1 MNSFLVGLQ
10 FLTRIRIVRQTVWT
24 AEDFGRST
32 RFFPLVG
39 LVLGICYALA
49 AWTLVSVLGMRALT
63 AALLLILPL
72 LLTGGLHADGFM
84 DTADGVFS
92 GRERERKLE
101 IMKDSRVGSFG
112 VVTIAAM
119 MFIQYALLADMFPLL
134 LIPALFVMPIIGR
147 LAMVICIACFPYAR
161 KDGLGK
167 IFADMADRR
176 TLLIAAVTTI
186 LLVLPFGMGAWL
198 ALFAGVLFALLFC
211 RVITGQLGGVTG
223 DVYGA
228 TTVLTETVVLF
239 VFSVVSTQQALIAAS
254 MQTMC
259 SVLELLWKSL

>member
-49 AWTLVSVLGMRALT
+49 AWILVSVLGMRALT

-112 VVTIAAM
+112 VVAFVLL
-119 MFIQYALLADMFPLL
+119 MFLQFALLLDMSPPLL
-134 LIPALFVMPIIGR
+134 VPVFFVMPIIGR
-147 LAMVICIACFPYAR
+147 MAMVLAVSCFPYAR
-161 KDGLGK
+161 ADGMGK
-167 IFADMADRR
+167 TFADMADRG
-176 TLLIAAVTTI
+176 TVAIAAVTTSVLVI
-186 LLVLPFGMGAWL
+186 PIGLLATLTLVLGIVF
-198 ALFAGVLFALLFC
+198 VLLFC
-211 RVITGQLGGVTG
+211 RWMTAILGGVTG

-228 TTVLTETVVLF
+228 ATVLTETIVLV
-239 VFSVVSTQQALIAAS
+239 VFSLAS
-254 MQTMC
+254 
-259 SVLELLWKSL
+259 SYSNVWGLLWR

>member
-24 AEDFGRST
+24 AEDFGCST

-49 AWTLVSVLGMRALT
+49 AWILVSVLGMRALT

-112 VVTIAAM
+112 VVAFVLL
-119 MFIQYALLADMFPLL
+119 MFLQFALLLDMSPPLL
-134 LIPALFVMPIIGR
+134 VPVFFVMPIIGR
-147 LAMVICIACFPYAR
+147 MAMVLAVSCFPYAR
-161 KDGLGK
+161 ADGMGK
-167 IFADMADRR
+167 TFADMADRG
-176 TLLIAAVTTI
+176 TVAIAAVTTSVLVI
-186 LLVLPFGMGAWL
+186 PIGLLATLALVLGI
-198 ALFAGVLFALLFC
+198 VFALLFC
-211 RVITGQLGGVTG
+211 RWMTAILGGVTG

-228 TTVLTETVVLF
+228 ATVLTETIVLA
-239 VFSVVSTQQALIAAS
+239 VFSLAS
-254 MQTMC
+254 
-259 SVLELLWKSL
+259 SYSNVWGLLWR

>member
-49 AWTLVSVLGMRALT
+49 AWILISVLGMRALT

-112 VVTIAAM
+112 VVAFVLL
-119 MFIQYALLADMFPLL
+119 MFLQFALLLDMSPPLL
-134 LIPALFVMPIIGR
+134 VPVFFVMPIIGR
-147 LAMVICIACFPYAR
+147 MAMVLAVSCFPYAR
-161 KDGLGK
+161 ADGMGK
-167 IFADMADRR
+167 TFADMADRR
-176 TLLIAAVTTI
+176 TVAIAAVTTSVLVI
-186 LLVLPFGMGAWL
+186 PIGLLATLALVLGI
-198 ALFAGVLFALLFC
+198 VFALLFC
-211 RVITGQLGGVTG
+211 RWMTAILGGVTG

-228 TTVLTETVVLF
+228 ATVLTETIVLA
-239 VFSVVSTQQALIAAS
+239 VFSLAS
-254 MQTMC
+254 
-259 SVLELLWKSL
+259 SYSNVWGLLWR

>member
-49 AWTLVSVLGMRALT
+49 AWILVSVLGMRALT

-72 LLTGGLHADGFM
+72 LLTGGLHADGLM

-112 VVTIAAM
+112 VVAFVLL
-119 MFIQYALLADMFPLL
+119 MFLQFALLLDMSPPLL
-134 LIPALFVMPIIGR
+134 VPVFFVMPIIGR
-147 LAMVICIACFPYAR
+147 MAMVLAVSCFPYAR
-161 KDGLGK
+161 ADGMGK
-167 IFADMADRR
+167 TFADMADRR
-176 TLLIAAVTTI
+176 TVAIAAVTTSVLVI
-186 LLVLPFGMGAWL
+186 PIGLLATL
-198 ALFAGVLFALLFC
+198 ALVIGIVFSLLFC
-211 RVITGQLGGVTG
+211 RWMTAILGGVTG

-228 TTVLTETVVLF
+228 ATVLTETIVLV
-239 VFSVVSTQQALIAAS
+239 VFSLAS
-254 MQTMC
+254 
-259 SVLELLWKSL
+259 SYSNVWGLLWK

>member
-10 FLTRIRIVRQTVWT
+10 FLTRIHLVRQTVWT

-92 GRERERKLE
+92 GRERERKLA

-112 VVTIAAM
+112 VVAFVLL
-119 MFIQYALLADMFPLL
+119 MFLQFALLLDMSPPLL
-134 LIPALFVMPIIGR
+134 VSVFFVMPIIGR
-147 LAMVICIACFPYAR
+147 MAMVLAVSCFPYAR
-161 KDGLGK
+161 ADGMGK
-167 IFADMADRR
+167 TFADMANRR
-176 TLLIAAVTTI
+176 TVAIAAVTTSVLVI
-186 LLVLPFGMGAWL
+186 PIGLLATLALVLGI
-198 ALFAGVLFALLFC
+198 VFALLFC
-211 RVITGQLGGVTG
+211 RWMTAILGGVTG

-228 TTVLTETVVLF
+228 ATVLTETIVLA
-239 VFSVVSTQQALIAAS
+239 VFSLAS
-254 MQTMC
+254 
-259 SVLELLWKSL
+259 SYSNVWGLLWR

>member
-49 AWTLVSVLGMRALT
+49 AWILVSVLGMRVLT

-112 VVTIAAM
+112 VVAFVLL
-119 MFIQYALLADMFPLL
+119 MFLQFALLLDMSPPLL
-134 LIPALFVMPIIGR
+134 VSVFFVMPIIGR
-147 LAMVICIACFPYAR
+147 MAMVLAVSCFPYAR
-161 KDGLGK
+161 ADGMGK
-167 IFADMADRR
+167 TFADMADRR
-176 TLLIAAVTTI
+176 TVAIAAVTTSVLVI
-186 LLVLPFGMGAWL
+186 PIGLLATLALVLGI
-198 ALFAGVLFALLFC
+198 VFALLFC
-211 RVITGQLGGVTG
+211 RWMTAILGGVTG

-228 TTVLTETVVLF
+228 ATVLTETIVLA
-239 VFSVVSTQQALIAAS
+239 VFSLAS
-254 MQTMC
+254 
-259 SVLELLWKSL
+259 SYSNVWGLLWR

>member
-10 FLTRIRIVRQTVWT
+10 FLTRIHLVRQTVWT

-39 LVLGICYALA
+39 LVLGICYSLA

-92 GRERERKLE
+92 GRERERKLA

-112 VVTIAAM
+112 VVAFVLL
-119 MFIQYALLADMFPLL
+119 MFLQFALLLDMSPPLL
-134 LIPALFVMPIIGR
+134 VPVFFVMPIIGR
-147 LAMVICIACFPYAR
+147 MAMVLAVSCFPYAR
-161 KDGLGK
+161 ADGMGK
-167 IFADMADRR
+167 TFADMADRG
-176 TLLIAAVTTI
+176 TVAIAAVTASVLVIPIGLLAT
-186 LLVLPFGMGAWL
+186 LALVLGI
-198 ALFAGVLFALLFC
+198 VFALLFC
-211 RVITGQLGGVTG
+211 RWMTAILGGVTG

-228 TTVLTETVVLF
+228 ATVLTETIVLA
-239 VFSVVSTQQALIAAS
+239 VFSLAS
-254 MQTMC
+254 
-259 SVLELLWKSL
+259 SYSNVWGLLWR

>member
-49 AWTLVSVLGMRALT
+49 AWILVSVLGMRALT

-112 VVTIAAM
+112 VVAFVLL
-119 MFIQYALLADMFPLL
+119 MFLQFALLLDMSPLL
-134 LIPALFVMPIIGR
+134 LVSAFFVMPIIGR
-147 LAMVICIACFPYAR
+147 MAMVLAVSCFPYAR
-161 KDGLGK
+161 ADGMGK
-167 IFADMADRR
+167 TFADMANRR
-176 TLLIAAVTTI
+176 TVAIAAVTTSVLVI
-186 LLVLPFGMGAWL
+186 PIGLLATLALVL
-198 ALFAGVLFALLFC
+198 GVVFTLLFC
-211 RVITGQLGGVTG
+211 RWVSAILGGVTG

-228 TTVLTETVVLF
+228 ATVLTETIVLA
-239 VFSVVSTQQALIAAS
+239 VFSLAS
-254 MQTMC
+254 
-259 SVLELLWKSL
+259 SYSNVWGLLWR

>member
-49 AWTLVSVLGMRALT
+49 AWILVSVLGMRALT

-112 VVTIAAM
+112 VVAFVLL
-119 MFIQYALLADMFPLL
+119 MFLQFALLLDMSPPLL
-134 LIPALFVMPIIGR
+134 VSVFFVMPIIGR
-147 LAMVICIACFPYAR
+147 MAMVLAVSCFPYAR
-161 KDGLGK
+161 ADGMGK
-167 IFADMADRR
+167 TFADMADRG
-176 TLLIAAVTTI
+176 TVAIAAVTTSVLVI
-186 LLVLPFGMGAWL
+186 PIGLLATLALVLGI
-198 ALFAGVLFALLFC
+198 VFALLFC
-211 RVITGQLGGVTG
+211 RWMTAILGGVTG

-228 TTVLTETVVLF
+228 ATVLTETIVLA
-239 VFSVVSTQQALIAAS
+239 VFSLAS
-254 MQTMC
+254 
-259 SVLELLWKSL
+259 SYSNVWGLLWR

>member
-1 MNSFLVGLQ
+1 MNSFLIGLQ
-10 FLTRIRIVRQTVWT
+10 FLTRIHLVKQTVWT

-49 AWTLVSVLGMRALT
+49 AWLLLYALGMRSLT

-101 IMKDSRVGSFG
+101 IMKDSRVGAFG
-112 VVTIAAM
+112 VVSFVM
-119 MFIQYALLADMFPLL
+119 LMFVQFALLSDLAPMLL
-134 LIPALFVMPIIGR
+134 VPALFVMPIIGR
-147 LAMVICIACFPYAR
+147 LAMVLAVACFPYAR
-161 KDGLGK
+161 EDGMGK
-167 IFADMADRR
+167 TFADMADRS
-176 TLLIAAVTTI
+176 TVVIAALTTVA
-186 LLVLPFGMGAWL
+186 LVLPWGMLPAL
-198 ALFAGVLFALLFC
+198 ALVLGTIFALLFC
-211 RVITGQLGGVTG
+211 RMITNVLGGVTG

-228 TTVLTETVVLF
+228 TTVLTETLVLA
-239 VFSVVSTQQALIAAS
+239 VFSLAS
-254 MQTMC
+254 
-259 SVLELLWKSL
+259 SDPNIWGILWK

>member
-10 FLTRIRIVRQTVWT
+10 FLTRIHLVRQTVWT

-39 LVLGICYALA
+39 LVLGICYSLA

-92 GRERERKLE
+92 GRERERKLA

-112 VVTIAAM
+112 VVAFVLL
-119 MFIQYALLADMFPLL
+119 MFLQFALLLDMSPLL
-134 LIPALFVMPIIGR
+134 LVSAFFVMPIIGR
-147 LAMVICIACFPYAR
+147 MAMVLAVSCFPYAR
-161 KDGLGK
+161 ADGMGK
-167 IFADMADRR
+167 TFADMANRR
-176 TLLIAAVTTI
+176 TVAIAAVTTSVLVI
-186 LLVLPFGMGAWL
+186 PIGLLATLALVL
-198 ALFAGVLFALLFC
+198 GVVFTLLFC
-211 RVITGQLGGVTG
+211 RWVSAILGGVTG

-228 TTVLTETVVLF
+228 ATVLTETIVLA
-239 VFSVVSTQQALIAAS
+239 VFSLAS
-254 MQTMC
+254 
-259 SVLELLWKSL
+259 SYSNVWGLLWR

>member
-49 AWTLVSVLGMRALT
+49 AWILVSVLGMRALT

-112 VVTIAAM
+112 VVAFVLL
-119 MFIQYALLADMFPLL
+119 MFLQFALLLDMSPPLL
-134 LIPALFVMPIIGR
+134 VPVFFVMPIIGR
-147 LAMVICIACFPYAR
+147 MAMVLAVSCFPYAR
-161 KDGLGK
+161 ADGMGK
-167 IFADMADRR
+167 TFADMADRR
-176 TLLIAAVTTI
+176 TVAIAAVTTSVLVI
-186 LLVLPFGMGAWL
+186 PIGLLATL
-198 ALFAGVLFALLFC
+198 ALVIGIVFSLLFC
-211 RVITGQLGGVTG
+211 RWMTAILGGVTG

-228 TTVLTETVVLF
+228 ATVLTETIVLA
-239 VFSVVSTQQALIAAS
+239 VFSLAS
-254 MQTMC
+254 
-259 SVLELLWKSL
+259 SYSNVWGLLWR

>member
-49 AWTLVSVLGMRALT
+49 AWILVSVLGMRALT

-112 VVTIAAM
+112 VVAFVLL
-119 MFIQYALLADMFPLL
+119 MFLQFALLLDMSPPLL
-134 LIPALFVMPIIGR
+134 VPVFFVMPIIGR
-147 LAMVICIACFPYAR
+147 MAMVLAVSCFPYAR
-161 KDGLGK
+161 ADGMGK
-167 IFADMADRR
+167 TYADMADRG
-176 TLLIAAVTTI
+176 TVAIAAVTASVLVIPIGLLAT
-186 LLVLPFGMGAWL
+186 LALVLGI
-198 ALFAGVLFALLFC
+198 VFALLFC
-211 RVITGQLGGVTG
+211 RWMTAILGGVTG

-228 TTVLTETVVLF
+228 ATVLTETIVLA
-239 VFSVVSTQQALIAAS
+239 VFSLAS
-254 MQTMC
+254 
-259 SVLELLWKSL
+259 SYSNVWGLLWR

>member
-49 AWTLVSVLGMRALT
+49 AWILISVLGMRALT
-63 AALLLILPL
+63 AALLLTLPL

-112 VVTIAAM
+112 VVAFVLL
-119 MFIQYALLADMFPLL
+119 MFLQFALLLDMSPPLL
-134 LIPALFVMPIIGR
+134 VSVFFVMPIIGR
-147 LAMVICIACFPYAR
+147 MAMVLAVSCFPYAR
-161 KDGLGK
+161 ADGMGK
-167 IFADMADRR
+167 TFADMADRR
-176 TLLIAAVTTI
+176 TVAIAAVTTSVLVI
-186 LLVLPFGMGAWL
+186 PIGLLATL
-198 ALFAGVLFALLFC
+198 ALVIGIVFSLLFC
-211 RVITGQLGGVTG
+211 RWMTAILGGVTG

-228 TTVLTETVVLF
+228 ATVLTETIVLV
-239 VFSVVSTQQALIAAS
+239 VFSLAS
-254 MQTMC
+254 
-259 SVLELLWKSL
+259 SYSNVWGLLWR

>member
-49 AWTLVSVLGMRALT
+49 AWILISVLGMRALT

-112 VVTIAAM
+112 VVAFVLL
-119 MFIQYALLADMFPLL
+119 MFLQFALLLDMSPPLL
-134 LIPALFVMPIIGR
+134 VSVFFVMPIIGR
-147 LAMVICIACFPYAR
+147 MAMVLAVSCFPYAR
-161 KDGLGK
+161 ADGMGK
-167 IFADMADRR
+167 TFADMADRG
-176 TLLIAAVTTI
+176 TVAIAAVTTSVLVI
-186 LLVLPFGMGAWL
+186 PIGLLATLALVLGI
-198 ALFAGVLFALLFC
+198 VFALLFC
-211 RVITGQLGGVTG
+211 RWMTAILGGVTG

-228 TTVLTETVVLF
+228 ATVLTETIVLA
-239 VFSVVSTQQALIAAS
+239 VFSLAS
-254 MQTMC
+254 
-259 SVLELLWKSL
+259 SYSNVWGLLWR

>member
-49 AWTLVSVLGMRALT
+49 AWILVSVLGMRALT

-112 VVTIAAM
+112 VVAFVLL
-119 MFIQYALLADMFPLL
+119 MFLQFALLLDMSPPLL
-134 LIPALFVMPIIGR
+134 VPVFFVMPIIGR
-147 LAMVICIACFPYAR
+147 MAMVLAVSCFPYAR
-161 KDGLGK
+161 ADGMGK
-167 IFADMADRR
+167 TFADMADRR
-176 TLLIAAVTTI
+176 TVAIAVVTTSVLVI
-186 LLVLPFGMGAWL
+186 PIGLLATL
-198 ALFAGVLFALLFC
+198 ALVIGIVFSLLFC
-211 RVITGQLGGVTG
+211 RWMTAILGGVTG

-228 TTVLTETVVLF
+228 ATVLTETIVLA
-239 VFSVVSTQQALIAAS
+239 VFSLAS
-254 MQTMC
+254 
-259 SVLELLWKSL
+259 SYSNVWGLLWR

>member
-49 AWTLVSVLGMRALT
+49 AWILVSVLGMRALT

-112 VVTIAAM
+112 VVAFVLL
-119 MFIQYALLADMFPLL
+119 MFLQFALLLDMSPPLL
-134 LIPALFVMPIIGR
+134 VPVFFVMPIIGR
-147 LAMVICIACFPYAR
+147 MAMVLAVSCFPYAR
-161 KDGLGK
+161 ADGMGK
-167 IFADMADRR
+167 TFADMADRR
-176 TLLIAAVTTI
+176 TVAIAAVTTSVLVI
-186 LLVLPFGMGAWL
+186 PIGLLATLALVLGI
-198 ALFAGVLFALLFC
+198 VFALLFC
-211 RVITGQLGGVTG
+211 RWMTAILGGVTG

-228 TTVLTETVVLF
+228 ATVLTETIVLA
-239 VFSVVSTQQALIAAS
+239 VFSLAS
-254 MQTMC
+254 
-259 SVLELLWKSL
+259 SYSNVWGLLWR

>member
-49 AWTLVSVLGMRALT
+49 AWILISVLGMRALT
-63 AALLLILPL
+63 AALLLTLPL

-112 VVTIAAM
+112 VVAFVLP
-119 MFIQYALLADMFPLL
+119 MFLQFALLLDMSPPLL
-134 LIPALFVMPIIGR
+134 VSVFFVMPIIGR
-147 LAMVICIACFPYAR
+147 MAMVLAVSCFPYAR
-161 KDGLGK
+161 ADGMGK
-167 IFADMADRR
+167 TFADMADRR
-176 TLLIAAVTTI
+176 TVAIAAVTTSVLVI
-186 LLVLPFGMGAWL
+186 PIGLLATL
-198 ALFAGVLFALLFC
+198 ALVIGIVFSLLFC
-211 RVITGQLGGVTG
+211 RWMTAILGGVTG

-228 TTVLTETVVLF
+228 ATVLTETIVLV
-239 VFSVVSTQQALIAAS
+239 VFSLAS
-254 MQTMC
+254 
-259 SVLELLWKSL
+259 SYSNVWGLLWR

>member
-39 LVLGICYALA
+39 LVLGICYALV
-49 AWTLVSVLGMRALT
+49 AWILVSVLGMRALT

-112 VVTIAAM
+112 VVAFVLL
-119 MFIQYALLADMFPLL
+119 MFLQFALLLDMSPPLL
-134 LIPALFVMPIIGR
+134 VPVFFVMPIIGR
-147 LAMVICIACFPYAR
+147 MAMVLAVSCFPYAR
-161 KDGLGK
+161 ADGMGK
-167 IFADMADRR
+167 TFADMADRG
-176 TLLIAAVTTI
+176 TVAIAAVTTSVLVI
-186 LLVLPFGMGAWL
+186 PIGLLATLALVLGI
-198 ALFAGVLFALLFC
+198 VFALLFC
-211 RVITGQLGGVTG
+211 RWMTAILGGVTG

-228 TTVLTETVVLF
+228 ATVLTETIVLA
-239 VFSVVSTQQALIAAS
+239 VFSLAS
-254 MQTMC
+254 
-259 SVLELLWKSL
+259 SYSNVWGLLWR

>member
-10 FLTRIRIVRQTVWT
+10 FLTRIHIARQTVWT
-24 AEDFGRST
+24 ADAFGRST

-49 AWTLVSVLGMRALT
+49 AWLLVYFIGMRTLT
-63 AALLLILPL
+63 AVLLLILPL

-112 VVTIAAM
+112 VVSFVLL
-119 MFIQYALLADMFPLL
+119 MFLQFALLLDMHPFLL
-134 LIPALFVMPIIGR
+134 VPALFIMPIIGR
-147 LAMVICIACFPYAR
+147 MAMVLAIACFPYAR
-161 KDGLGK
+161 ADGMGK
-167 IFADMADRR
+167 TFADMADRK
-176 TLLIAAVTTI
+176 TIVTASVMTVVF
-186 LLVLPFGMGAWL
+186 VLPCGLL
-198 ALFAGVLFALLFC
+198 AFVALMLGILFALLFC
-211 RVITGQLGGVTG
+211 RAMTTTLGGVTG

-228 TTVLTETVVLF
+228 VTVLTETLVLAI
-239 VFSVVSTQQALIAAS
+239 FSLAS
-254 MQTMC
+254 IN
-259 SVLELLWKSL
+259 SDVWGILWR

>member
-24 AEDFGRST
+24 AEDFGRIT

-39 LVLGICYALA
+39 LVLGLCYALA
-49 AWTLVSVLGMRALT
+49 AWILVSVLGMRALT

-112 VVTIAAM
+112 VVAFVLL
-119 MFIQYALLADMFPLL
+119 MFLQFALLLDMSPPLL
-134 LIPALFVMPIIGR
+134 VPVFFVMPIIGR
-147 LAMVICIACFPYAR
+147 MAMVLAVSCFPYAR
-161 KDGLGK
+161 ADGMGK
-167 IFADMADRR
+167 TFADMADRG
-176 TLLIAAVTTI
+176 TVAIAAVTTSVLVI
-186 LLVLPFGMGAWL
+186 PIGLLATLALVLGI
-198 ALFAGVLFALLFC
+198 VFALLFC
-211 RVITGQLGGVTG
+211 RWMTAILGGVTG

-228 TTVLTETVVLF
+228 ATVLTETIVLA
-239 VFSVVSTQQALIAAS
+239 VFSLAS
-254 MQTMC
+254 
-259 SVLELLWKSL
+259 SYSNVWGLLWR